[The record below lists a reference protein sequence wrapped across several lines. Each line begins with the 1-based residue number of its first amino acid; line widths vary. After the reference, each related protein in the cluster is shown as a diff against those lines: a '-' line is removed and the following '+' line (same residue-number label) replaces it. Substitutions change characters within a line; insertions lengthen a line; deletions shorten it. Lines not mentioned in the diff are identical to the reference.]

1 MNLVFRAWFAV
12 NAHNVPI
19 SGEDDVTVFLW
30 TVNVVWIEGLIWG
43 PFIVID
49 GVFVYDLENVL
60 SFQDGE
66 DAVDRNQLSLLEG
79 RAQDET

>member
-1 MNLVFRAWFAV
+1 MNLVFRAWFAI
-12 NAHNVPI
+12 ASHNVPI

-49 GVFVYDLENVL
+49 NRVFLDDLENVL
-60 SFQDGE
+60 SFQNGE
-66 DAVDRNQLSLLEG
+66 DALNKK
-79 RAQDET
+79 